1 MAQVFDLGN
10 VLSTAENIQGA
21 RLQNQQRQQTFDANV
36 LAQDVAKQ
44 QNVLLQQYFANPT
57 EQSFNAIAA
66 VILKLQVK
74 SKDLKLHPWHK
85 HLHSKE

>member
-36 LAQDVAKQ
+36 LAQDVAQ
-44 QNVLLQQYFANPT
+44 RQNVLFT
-57 EQSFNAIAA
+57 A
-66 VILKLQVK
+66 VFC
-74 SKDLKLHPWHK
+74 
-85 HLHSKE
+85 